1 MISQSVK
8 DAYYA
13 LVLPLSRVLRPI
25 YAVHHRV
32 RHPAIRRVH
41 VGCGANY
48 MEGFVNID
56 GNLER
61 RVDYLLDVRAGLP
74 FADSSIDFIYS
85 CHMLEHVYLYD
96 AIAILKDWLRVL
108 RPDGYVRL
116 VLPDFAYSLQ
126 IAQGKIECTFPREF
140 RDSAAQAINFLFC
153 DGQHKYGYTQSS
165 VEELAQSIGF
175 ARVETASMDGDA
187 NVSKRELP
195 TGSFCVN
202 LFKS

>member
-41 VGCGANY
+41 VGCGSNY

-56 GNLER
+56 GNLQQ
-61 RVDYLLDVRAGLP
+61 RVDYFLDVRAGLP

-126 IAQGKIECTFPREF
+126 IAQGKIECTFPRSFEI
-140 RDSAAQAINFLFC
+140 RPLRQLTSC
-153 DGQHKYGYTQSS
+153 
-165 VEELAQSIGF
+165 F
-175 ARVETASMDGDA
+175 A
-187 NVSKRELP
+187 
-195 TGSFCVN
+195 TGSTNTVTP
-202 LFKS
+202 SHR